1 MLFCQLCWSKIS
13 FWILTFELVFM
24 TSFPCFKKDL
34 VLEVEKKEVNFG
46 HGWRLPAV
54 GRDTVKSF
62 FVERR
67 RECDLMQ

>member
-1 MLFCQLCWSKIS
+1 
-13 FWILTFELVFM
+13 M
-24 TSFPCFKKDL
+24 TPLPCFKKSL
-34 VLEVEKKEVNFG
+34 VLEVEKIEMDFG

-67 RECDLMQ
+67 RECDLTQ